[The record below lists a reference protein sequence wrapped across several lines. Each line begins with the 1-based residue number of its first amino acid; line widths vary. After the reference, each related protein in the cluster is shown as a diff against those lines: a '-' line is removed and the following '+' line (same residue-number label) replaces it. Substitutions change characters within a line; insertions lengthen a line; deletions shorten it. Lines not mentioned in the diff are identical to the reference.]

1 MSAPGLAQGILGNC
15 CFTDVHSAKN
25 ITWRQT
31 LQLVSKKTTA
41 CKIAQNLK
49 TLKNISVH
57 FREFLIMPRKK
68 EKNGWEHKI

>member
-15 CFTDVHSAKN
+15 CFTDVNSAKN
-25 ITWRQT
+25 IAWT

-49 TLKNISVH
+49 TLKNISVR
-57 FREFLIMPRKK
+57 FYRVFF
-68 EKNGWEHKI
+68 

>member
-1 MSAPGLAQGILGNC
+1 MSAAGLAQGILGNC

-25 ITWRQT
+25 IAWRQT

-49 TLKNISVH
+49 RVFNHAQEK
-57 FREFLIMPRKK
+57 RKK
-68 EKNGWEHKI
+68 RVGTQNIRE

>member
-15 CFTDVHSAKN
+15 CFTDVNSAKN
-25 ITWRQT
+25 IAWT

-49 TLKNISVH
+49 TLKNISVR
-57 FREFLIMPRKK
+57 FFLNYAWEKRKK
-68 EKNGWEHKI
+68 RVGTQNIRE

>member
-25 ITWRQT
+25 IAWRQT

-49 TLKNISVH
+49 TLKT
-57 FREFLIMPRKK
+57 FLCIL
-68 EKNGWEHKI
+68 ESF